1 MKSYKSPAIS
11 EKDYSLV
18 LMENLDRV
26 IDTIDK
32 NKSQSQN
39 SQKKDSESILSVK
52 NGIANNNDLKIAFLS
67 SENTADFNR
76 ETSAFGDP
84 NGAYSSKHGL
94 DASLITSSSC
104 I

>member
-1 MKSYKSPAIS
+1 MKRSKSPAIS

-18 LMENLDRV
+18 LMDNLDKV
-26 IDTIDK
+26 TEPIDR
-32 NKSQSQN
+32 NKSPSQH

-52 NGIANNNDLKIAFLS
+52 NGIINNNDLKIAFLS
-67 SENTADFNR
+67 SENTAEFNR

-84 NGAYSSKHGL
+84 NGAYSSQQGL
-94 DASLITSSSC
+94 DACLITSSSC